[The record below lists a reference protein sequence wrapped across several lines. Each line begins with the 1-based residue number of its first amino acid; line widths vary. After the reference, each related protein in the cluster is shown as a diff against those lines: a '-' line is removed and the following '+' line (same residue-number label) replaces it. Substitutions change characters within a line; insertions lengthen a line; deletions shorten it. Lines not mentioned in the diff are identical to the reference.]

1 MSPRGPAALQPFA
14 IRSFRF
20 QWPADLLASWSF
32 EMENLILG
40 WYVLVETDSVFL
52 LTLYA
57 SLQFLGTLVAPFFGV
72 AGDWLGRRT
81 MLCAIRALYGVLA
94 SVILTFAML
103 GILTPWHV
111 FPVAF
116 LMGMVRPSDLVMRN
130 SLIGDTMPAASLMS
144 ALGLSR
150 MTMDTARIVGALAG
164 AGLFAALGIGPAY
177 IFVVAFYASSFA
189 LTLGV
194 TRVNPSAAGEPDG
207 GGPPVAGLWASGW
220 RDLRDGLS
228 YVWNTPA
235 VLGLMWLAFLVNLTA
250 IPMSHGLLAYVA
262 RDVYG
267 IDETGLSHLMAAFAS
282 GALVGSIVMAV
293 IGTRL
298 RSSRFM
304 LVSMMIWYGLLS
316 VFGQLETKLPGLV
329 VLVAVGFFSSL
340 SMISLAGVLLRAV
353 SARFRG
359 RVMGL
364 RMLAVYGLPVGLLS
378 SSAWIGWIGYPATV
392 SLYVAAGMV
401 FTVLI
406 GYRWRRLL
414 WRRDATYDRSIE
426 RARSIPLK

>member
-1 MSPRGPAALQPFA
+1 MTSPSAARFWAAPLAPFA
-14 IRSFRF
+14 VRSFRF
-20 QWPADLLASWSF
+20 QWPADMLASWAF
-32 EMENLILG
+32 EMETLILG
-40 WYVLVETDSVFL
+40 WYILVETGSVFL

-57 SLQFLGTLVAPFFGV
+57 SLQYLGTLVAPFLGV
-72 AGDWLGRRT
+72 AGDWLGRRA
-81 MLCAIRALYGVLA
+81 MLCATRALYAALA

-103 GILTPWHV
+103 GVLTPWHV

-116 LMGMVRPSDLVMRN
+116 LMGMARPSDLTMRN
-130 SLIGDTMPAASLMS
+130 ALIGDTMPPASLMS
-144 ALGLSR
+144 ALGLGR
-150 MTMDTARIVGALAG
+150 MTMDTARIMGALAG

-177 IFVVAFYASSFA
+177 MFVVAFYASSFA

-194 TRVNPSAAGEPDG
+194 SRVNPSAPGAADG
-207 GGPPVAGLWASGW
+207 GAAPASGPSASW
-220 RDLRDGLS
+220 IRDLRDGLS

-267 IDETGLSHLMAAFAS
+267 IGATGLSHLVAGFAT
-282 GALVGSIVMAV
+282 GALAGSIVMTM
-293 IGTRL
+293 IGARL
-298 RSSRFM
+298 RSPRFT
-304 LVSMMIWYGLLS
+304 LVNMVIWYGLLS
-316 VFGQLETKLPGLV
+316 VFGQLETKASGLV

-353 SARFRG
+353 SAQFRG

-392 SLYVAAGMV
+392 LFYVTVGVV
-401 FTVLI
+401 FTALI
-406 GYRWRRLL
+406 GYRWRRSL
-414 WRRDATYDRSIE
+414 WRRDPTRE
-426 RARSIPLK
+426 